1 MNNLKQ
7 RMSENGFESNTH
19 YDFALSALSNHFK
32 TTLPCLNI
40 QGDSGRR
47 KTAFAN
53 ALANAQTDVAH
64 ILYHD
69 FTATEDT
76 PAPVVIEPSL
86 DDDSTGKAEP
96 PVSEFDRVM
105 TDACAYSEAEHTLL
119 ILDQLQ
125 AADFKHHIRLHDFL
139 QSKEWS
145 YQGTTFYANPQKLT
159 VYLISEEPLFHSLQR
174 HSFKVWIAPSAD
186 KLTAFTHT
194 DFHLDESAQPVID
207 ALSELFVHI
216 NTVPTPSEF
225 KKVLDDIEHSVHTA
239 EDLSNTLFGWLESVD
254 YTSLTDET
262 TQSLIQTRVMPRI
275 EQYIGIEDVEICS

>member
-1 MNNLKQ
+1 MDNLKI

-19 YDFALSALSNHFK
+19 YDFALSALANHFNA
-32 TTLPCLNI
+32 TIACLNV
-40 QGDSGRR
+40 QGNSGRR

-69 FTATEDT
+69 FTAIEET
-76 PAPVVIEPSL
+76 PAPVVVEHNV
-86 DDDSTGKAEP
+86 DDDSTGKIDP

-105 TDACAYSEAEHTLL
+105 SDACAYSEAEKTIL

-125 AADFKHHIRLHDFL
+125 GADFKHHIRLHAFL

-145 YQGTTFYANPQKLT
+145 YQGTTFYANQQKLS

-186 KLTAFTHT
+186 KHTAFKHS
-194 DFHLDESAQPVID
+194 DFHLDASAQPVID
-207 ALSELFVHI
+207 ALIELFEHI
-216 NTVPTPSEF
+216 NTAPTPSEF
-225 KKVLDDIEHSVHTA
+225 NKVLNDIAHSVHTA
-239 EDLSNTLFGWLESVD
+239 DDLSNTLFGWLESID

-275 EQYIGIEDVEICS
+275 EQYIGIEDVEIRS